1 MRKVVIIFFL
11 FCLLSACSED
21 VLLNTND
28 TKKITNEFF
37 LIPKENSSLAGRK
50 PLDSLFIQP
59 AETLFI
65 RAVAKAQ
72 EEIIPANELGKH
84 FFVRY
89 WAYKGFMLNEESI
102 RVLWNEPGRDTLCHY
117 SIDLLGDTLKTC
129 LPVFINST
137 PSIQLLSPENAFNTI
152 NPTDSILFQWKI
164 SGQDSWETSECEI
177 YLNQNKKDLWLT
189 KPKQIA
195 CNKPFKIAANDLNN
209 SSDYPLYFWGIK
221 FKTFSQ
227 ENSENV
233 FSEINSFRFTLPDSS
248 AAFVVPIRYEASRN
262 YAKNGELYVLL
273 KDSIVNKYTFHSDT
287 SIFISNLNNNKNYKF
302 IVQETLRTDYEKDS
316 TLAFLEKN
324 LITITDTL
332 ILKDNTPPE
341 AMPLK
346 ESFSKNDSI
355 RFLALENG
363 SGFNALHSA
372 IILENSKDTIPYKF
386 KNNQFAFTLDCETSC
401 KIAIHLEDNA
411 KNKSPKKFWKLQ
423 FTEKNIF
430 VLGPYF
436 AGDLE

>member
-21 VLLNTND
+21 VLLNTSD

-65 RAVAKAQ
+65 RAVAKVQ
-72 EEIIPANELGKH
+72 EEIIPANELSKH

-129 LPVFINST
+129 LSVFINST
-137 PSIQLLSPENAFNTI
+137 PSINLLSPENALNTI
-152 NPTDSILFQWKI
+152 KPTDSILFRWKF
-164 SGQDSWETSECEI
+164 SELDSWETSECEI

-189 KPKQIA
+189 KPKQID

-209 SSDYPLYFWGIK
+209 SSDYPLYFWGVK
-221 FKTFSQ
+221 LRTFFQ
-227 ENSENV
+227 ENSENI
-233 FSEINSFRFTLPDSS
+233 FSAINSFRFALPDSS

-262 YAKNGELYVLL
+262 YTKNGELHVLL
-273 KDSIVNKYTFHSDT
+273 KDSIVSRHVFHSDT
-287 SIFISNLNNNKNYKF
+287 SIFISNLNANKNYKF

-324 LITITDTL
+324 LITTTDTL
-332 ILKDNTPPE
+332 ILKDYTSPE

-346 ESFSKNDSI
+346 ESFPKNDSI

-363 SGFNALHSA
+363 SGFNALRSA
-372 IILENSKDTIPYKF
+372 IVLENSKDTIPYKF
-386 KNNQFAFTLDCETSC
+386 KNNQFAFALDCESSC
-401 KIAIHLEDNA
+401 TIAIHLEDNA

-436 AGDLE
+436 AGDSK